1 MPSRPWRCRCCSR
14 NVGEAH
20 HFTSWYLSY
29 FVSLKASSHTVA
41 VPGSVANLGGG
52 FDTLGVAVELY
63 LRARI
68 VDVNEAGPGALTVAS
83 STPPVKGQNAL
94 VRGYAA
100 AARRTGRRAPAVTV
114 EVESDIPMAAGLGSS
129 AAATVAGIRI
139 FEQVTGPLTD
149 EELLGAA
156 TEVEGHADNAAPAL
170 FGGLTSVLERPGLDP
185 VAMRWSWPDDLR
197 LVVATPAVGLAT
209 AKARAA
215 LADSVPRR
223 DAIFNLQRVLALVHA
238 LQSRNFGELREAA
251 QDRWHQPARASLVP
265 LLPEV
270 LAIDDADVLASFLS
284 GAGPSVAVLATRNL
298 DRVSQLLKSMY
309 ERAGVAATVRVLGVH
324 LSSEDLAGAAASGHG
339 RTL

>member
-1 MPSRPWRCRCCSR
+1 
-14 NVGEAH
+14 
-20 HFTSWYLSY
+20 
-29 FVSLKASSHTVA
+29 
-41 VPGSVANLGGG
+41 VANLGGG

-68 VDVNEAGPGALTVAS
+68 LDVTEPGAGTLTVVRS
-83 STPPVKGQNAL
+83 NPPVKGRNAL
-94 VRGYAA
+94 ERGYAA
-100 AARRTGRRAPAVTV
+100 AARRTGRRAPGVTV
-114 EVESDIPMAAGLGSS
+114 EVDSEIPMGAGLGSS

-139 FEQVTGPLTD
+139 FEQLTGPLTD

-170 FGGLTSVLERPGLDP
+170 FGGLTSVLERPGMDP
-185 VAMRWSWPDDLR
+185 VAMRWSWPEELR
-197 LVVATPAVGLAT
+197 LVVTTPTIPLAT

-238 LQSRNFGELREAA
+238 LQSRDFGALREAV
-251 QDRWHQPARASLVP
+251 QDRWHQPARTSLVP
-265 LLPEV
+265 LLAEV
-270 LAIDDADVLASFLS
+270 LAIDDVDVHASFLS

-324 LSSEDLAGAAASGHG
+324 LSSEALAGAAACGHG

>member
-1 MPSRPWRCRCCSR
+1 
-14 NVGEAH
+14 
-20 HFTSWYLSY
+20 
-29 FVSLKASSHTVA
+29 

-52 FDTLGVAVELY
+52 FDTLGVAVQLY

-68 VDVNEAGPGALTVAS
+68 VAVTEGSGTLTVLK

-94 VRGYAA
+94 ERGYAT
-100 AARRTGRRAPAVTV
+100 AARRTGRSAPDVTV
-114 EVESDIPMAAGLGSS
+114 EVESDVPMAAGLGSS

-139 FEQVTGPLTD
+139 FEQVTGPLTP

-170 FGGLTSVLERPGLDP
+170 FGGLTSVMERRGANPI
-185 VAMRWSWPDDLR
+185 AMRWSWPDDLR

-215 LADSVPRR
+215 LPDTVARH

-238 LQSRNFGELREAA
+238 LQSRNYGALREAV

-265 LLPEV
+265 LLADV
-270 LAIDDADVLASFLS
+270 LAIEDADVHASFLS
-284 GAGPSVAVLATRNL
+284 GAGPSVALLASRNL
-298 DRVSQLLKSMY
+298 ERVSQLLKSMY

-324 LSSEDLAGAAASGHG
+324 SSADAPADADQSSEALAGAAASGLG
-339 RTL
+339 RTV

>member
-1 MPSRPWRCRCCSR
+1 M
-14 NVGEAH
+14 
-20 HFTSWYLSY
+20 
-29 FVSLKASSHTVA
+29 
-41 VPGSVANLGGG
+41 ANLGGG

-68 VDVNEAGPGALTVAS
+68 LDVSESATGRLTVVK
-83 STPPVKGQNAL
+83 STPPVTGRNAL
-94 VRGYAA
+94 ERGYAA
-100 AARRTGRRAPAVTV
+100 IANRTGRRAPDVTV
-114 EVESDIPMAAGLGSS
+114 EVESDIPMTAGLGSS

-170 FGGLTSVLERPGLDP
+170 FGGLTSVVERPGRDP
-185 VAMRWSWPDDLR
+185 IALQWSWPDELR
-197 LVVATPAVGLAT
+197 LVVTTPSVGLAT

-215 LADSVPRR
+215 LTDLVPRR

-238 LQSRNFGELREAA
+238 LQSRNFGALREAV

-265 LLPEV
+265 LLTEV
-270 LAIDDADVLASFLS
+270 LAIDDVDVHASFLS
-284 GAGPSVAVLATRNL
+284 GAGPSVAVLATRNV

-324 LSSEDLAGAAASGHG
+324 LSEALAGAAASGHG
-339 RTL
+339 RSV